1 VFTTESAGELLVA
14 DEGLNAVYLTT
25 TPYFEAAA
33 YSDVRV
39 FATPSARS
47 PIESFIDCATGV
59 KISEARHRIDL
70 ASFALI
76 AG

>member
-1 VFTTESAGELLVA
+1 MFATESAGGLLVA
-14 DEGLNAVYLTT
+14 DKGLNAVYLTT
-25 TPYFEAAA
+25 APYFEAAA
-33 YSDVRV
+33 YSEVRV

-47 PIESFIDCATGV
+47 PIESFIDCVGGV
-59 KISEARHRIDL
+59 RISEARHRIDL